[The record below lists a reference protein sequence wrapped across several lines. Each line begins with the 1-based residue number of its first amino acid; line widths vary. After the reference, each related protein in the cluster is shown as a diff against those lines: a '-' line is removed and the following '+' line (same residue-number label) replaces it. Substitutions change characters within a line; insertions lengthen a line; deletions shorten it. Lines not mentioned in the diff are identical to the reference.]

1 MAYWSKVQLKAIVA
15 VFTRS
20 PTDQFINAVNLDAN
34 ASQTSCDTEVS
45 ASKLWSR
52 HISISP
58 QWILSLEGLLTE
70 LRYLYDF
77 AYDTPRVLQIS
88 GRGIVGSLISFKAMF
103 ISSAVFWEDRYSS
116 TCSPGIYSPLQAQG
130 TRSNSS
136 ALLKYLRV
144 WYSEERLIMDN
155 Y

>member
-1 MAYWSKVQLKAIVA
+1 MLMPVKQVVIQKCLV
-15 VFTRS
+15 RNC
-20 PTDQFINAVNLDAN
+20 DQGIFQYPHN
-34 ASQTSCDTEVS
+34 EFY
-45 ASKLWSR
+45 
-52 HISISP
+52 P
-58 QWILSLEGLLTE
+58 LEGLLTE